1 MIGMENTKLCTAYG
15 EYRGTTNI
23 KYVYAYFSLKRFK
36 FIKPAQRSG
45 DRVVGKYEYS
55 LYPGQYVLIGYDS
68 RSKEEPPRTVIA
80 QLITIDNECKEHYGD
95 ATIIRFEHF
104 EWFNAQDLPTPLKDI
119 VNWAPSYHSP
129 PNINFEKVYSEE
141 DVKKLLE
148 MIRQRIRVT
157 EGEEHE

>member
-1 MIGMENTKLCTAYG
+1 MGMESTKLCTVEGSYQ
-15 EYRGTTNI
+15 GTTNT
-23 KYVYAYFSLKRFK
+23 KYVYVYFSLKRNK
-36 FIKPAQRSG
+36 FIKPMRRIG

-55 LYPGQYVLIGYDS
+55 LYPGSYVLIGYDS

-80 QLITIDNECKEHYGD
+80 QLVTIDDNCNVHYGD
-95 ATIIRFEHF
+95 SAIIRFEHF
-104 EWFNAQDLPTPLKDI
+104 EWLEKQDLPTPLKDI

-129 PNINFEKVYSEE
+129 PNINFGKVYSEE
-141 DVKKLLE
+141 DVNKLLE

>member
-1 MIGMENTKLCTAYG
+1 MESTKLCTVYG
-15 EYRGTTNI
+15 EYRGTTNV
-23 KYVYAYFSLKRFK
+23 KYVYVYFSVKRNK
-36 FIKPAQRSG
+36 FIKPIRRTG

-55 LYPGQYVLIGYDS
+55 LYPGSYVLIGYDS

-80 QLITIDNECKEHYGD
+80 QLVTIDDNCNIHYGD
-95 ATIIRFEHF
+95 ALIIKFEHF
-104 EWFNAQDLPTPLKDI
+104 EWIEKQDLPQILKDI

-129 PNINFEKVYSEE
+129 PSIDFNKTYPLD
-141 DVKKLLE
+141 DVQKLLE